1 MKRILSVMLILAML
15 LGVLPFAA
23 SAAKQVGDVNN
34 DAAVNAKDVTIL
46 RRYIAEGYGVTID
59 EGVGNTNRDGE
70 VNAKDVT
77 TLRRYLAGGY
87 GVELGTITYRAE
99 YTDAVT
105 GGQLYEDLGKPAFGE
120 YSLTVLVDGE
130 KDDAASEAFKEKIV
144 ADN

>member
-23 SAAKQVGDVNN
+23 SAAKLIGDVNE

-77 TLRRYLAGGY
+77 TLRRFLAGGY
-87 GVELGTITYRAE
+87 G
-99 YTDAVT
+99 
-105 GGQLYEDLGKPAFGE
+105 
-120 YSLTVLVDGE
+120 
-130 KDDAASEAFKEKIV
+130 
-144 ADN
+144 